1 MPQPPPR
8 SPNDCFHCPQGDK
21 PCPDTYR
28 PGAWLARPSAEP
40 APAALDRRA
49 GAGVL
54 EASLQQT
61 LRKLREAVA
70 CPPTGN
76 EGRFDVAARGM
87 TEEVAGPAR
96 RLEPAAGPNRPLGT

>member
-21 PCPDTYR
+21 PCLDTYR

-49 GAGVL
+49 GAGGL

-70 CPPTGN
+70 S
-76 EGRFDVAARGM
+76 EGPR
-87 TEEVAGPAR
+87 PAR
-96 RLEPAAGPNRPLGT
+96 LPAGRKRGPFRRGG

>member
-21 PCPDTYR
+21 PRPDTYR

-70 CPPTGN
+70 SEGPRPT
-76 EGRFDVAARGM
+76 RLAADRKRG
-87 TEEVAGPAR
+87 PFR
-96 RLEPAAGPNRPLGT
+96 RGG